1 MTGQESKTGDK
12 RGGTFQVTLRLLR
25 QFLPGEMRG
34 LAAGL
39 LLLLVALGA
48 ALLLPWPLKIVLD
61 SVVGNVPPPAPV
73 EWLVAP
79 LAHGALFSGNPALLL
94 LTALCGALLLIELL
108 MGICNVFSAYVLN
121 AVALRMVF
129 RLRTA
134 LFDHIQR
141 QSVAFHDS
149 KTVGDSLYR
158 VTWDSYCIQAIFSE
172 GVVPALTA
180 GVTLLGIAL
189 VMLTRDWRLTVAALA
204 VAVPLMYLVRRL
216 DRPMTEQSLR
226 VHEFESD
233 VSTRVQETLTG
244 IRAVQA
250 FGREQF
256 ESERFRSKAGAS
268 LLANLRLTVLQTA
281 SQAIV
286 GLILATGTAAVIWIA
301 ARGVLAGRLTPG
313 DLVLLVAYVA
323 MIFKPLE
330 TLAYTAAAVQNA
342 AAGAR
347 RVLTVLDAA
356 PDVADAP
363 DARDLPGRAGGK
375 IVYEN
380 VSFGYRAGR
389 PVLQNVNLEIATGS
403 TIAVVGLSGAGKT
416 TFASLIPRFYD
427 PTNGRVTLDDH
438 DLRALTLKSLRQNI
452 ALVTQE
458 PILFGASIRENI
470 AYGRPEA
477 TTADIEAAARAAGA
491 HEFIEQLPEQYAAP
505 LAERGAT
512 LSSGQ
517 RQRLAIARAFLKD
530 APVLILD
537 EPTSALDAE
546 TEERLLQTLRDLM
559 KGRTTLIIAHRLSTV
574 RFADRI
580 IVLQNGGIVESG
592 SHGELLARG
601 GVYARL
607 HLLQF
612 GEQELSSPS
621 PPSTSLT
628 RQAKMSE
635 GGGREGGEGQI
646 KPAAVAAK

>member
-1 MTGQESKTGDK
+1 MTDPKPQTGDA
-12 RGGTFQVTLRLLR
+12 RGGTVHVTLRLLR
-25 QFLPGEMRG
+25 QFLPGEVRG
-34 LAAGL
+34 LVLGL
-39 LLLLVALGA
+39 LLLLLASGA
-48 ALLLPWPLKIVLD
+48 ALLQPWPLKIVLD
-61 SVVGNVPPPAPV
+61 SVVGKIPPPAPV
-73 EWLVAP
+73 QWLVAP
-79 LAHGALFSGNPALLL
+79 LNHSALFSGDPALLL
-94 LTALCGALLLIELL
+94 LTALCAAVLLTQLL

-129 RLRTA
+129 RLRTT

-158 VTWDSYCIQAIFSE
+158 VAWDSYCIQSIFSE

-189 VMLTRDWRLTVAALA
+189 VMLARDWRLTVAALA
-204 VAVPLMYLVRRL
+204 VAVPLLYLIRRL

-286 GLILATGTAAVIWIA
+286 GLILAAGTAAVIWFT
-301 ARGVLAGRLTPG
+301 ARGVLAGRLTSG
-313 DLVLLVAYVA
+313 DLWLFVAYVA

-342 AAGAR
+342 GAGAR

-356 PDVADAP
+356 PDVTDAP
-363 DARDLPGRAGGK
+363 GARDLPGRAEGR
-375 IVYEN
+375 IAFES
-380 VSFGYRAGR
+380 VSFSYRTGR
-389 PVLQNVNLEIATGS
+389 PVLRDVNLEVAANS
-403 TIAVVGLSGAGKT
+403 TIALVGLSGAGKT
-416 TFASLIPRFYD
+416 TLASLIPRFYD
-427 PTNGRVTLDDH
+427 PTNGRVTLDGH
-438 DLRALTLKSLRQNI
+438 DLGALTLKSLRQNI

-458 PILFGASIRENI
+458 PILFGTSVRENI

-477 TTADIEAAARAAGA
+477 TQTEIEAAARAAGA
-491 HEFIEQLPEQYAAP
+491 HEFIEQLPEKYGTQ

-546 TEERLLQTLRDLM
+546 TEERLLQTLQELM

-580 IVLQNGGIVESG
+580 IVLQDGRIVESG
-592 SHGELLARG
+592 PHGELLAHG
-601 GVYARL
+601 GIYARL
-607 HLLQF
+607 HQLQF
-612 GEQELSSPS
+612 GEVETAP
-621 PPSTSLT
+621 
-628 RQAKMSE
+628 
-635 GGGREGGEGQI
+635 
-646 KPAAVAAK
+646 AVAKA